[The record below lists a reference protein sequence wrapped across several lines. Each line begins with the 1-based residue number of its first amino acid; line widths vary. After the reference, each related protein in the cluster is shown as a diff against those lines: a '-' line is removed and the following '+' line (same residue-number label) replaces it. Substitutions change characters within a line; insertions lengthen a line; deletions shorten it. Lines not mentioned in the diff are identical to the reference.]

1 MRRLIAIFVVP
12 LRTREPMSKILKR
25 QVQGLAFLLSH
36 PLQLKRIIIRET
48 RYRQRYQSKRR
59 WVEWQ
64 KYDTCMAA
72 AQHSTAV
79 ARARPLN
86 VQRIQ
91 TIADMVSRLGNG
103 LMVLD
108 VGCGDGAISK
118 YLWKM
123 GNYVTSV
130 DLPYIVTLA
139 HKSQVPL
146 VVAGDAEQL
155 TFASNSFDVV
165 LASEVVE
172 HLWNPH
178 SFLDEAYRVLR
189 ENGHLII
196 STPEGKE
203 SLRYDSHKYYFTV
216 EGLTQMLGARF
227 TLREVKRLKP
237 IGAPTP
243 TIILLLRKS
252 GTTTN

>member
-1 MRRLIAIFVVP
+1 MGRLIAFLMFH
-12 LRTREPMSKILKR
+12 LRAREPMLKILKR
-25 QVQGLAFLLSH
+25 QIRGLTYLLSH

-48 RYRQRYQSKRR
+48 RYGQRHRSKRK

-64 KYDTCMAA
+64 KYDTCTAA

-86 VQRIQ
+86 VERMQ
-91 TIADMVSRLGNG
+91 TISDMVSRVGNG
-103 LMVLD
+103 LRVLD
-108 VGCGDGAISK
+108 VGCGDGAISE

-123 GNYVTSV
+123 GNHVTSV
-130 DLPYIVTLA
+130 DLKNIATIA
-139 HKSQVPL
+139 HRCRVLL

-155 TFASNSFDVV
+155 AFASNSFDVV

-178 SFLDEAYRVLR
+178 SFLDEAHRVLR
-189 ENGHLII
+189 ANGHLII
-196 STPEGKE
+196 STPEGRE
-203 SLRYDSHKYYFTV
+203 GLRYDSHKYYFTV
-216 EGLTQMLGARF
+216 EGLKQMLGAKF

-237 IGAPTP
+237 IGAPTS

-252 GTTTN
+252 MIKRN